1 MNPFILYSI
10 CMNKRFFL
18 LIVVVIMTIAY
29 IDLVNSFKYF
39 DTITSKFIKTESND
53 IQKKLIK
60 TQK

>member
-1 MNPFILYSI
+1 MYSFILYSI

-29 IDLVNSFKYF
+29 IDLVDSFKYF
-39 DTITSKFIKTESND
+39 DTITSKFIKSESKV
-53 IQKKLIK
+53 IQNKLIK